1 MIKEEEDE
9 SGIREWTEEDNEEM
23 GNIVDLYYELQ
34 GVMRALRR
42 NEFKHLVTNIKL
54 YNADK
59 I

>member
-34 GVMRALRR
+34 GNSRD
-42 NEFKHLVTNIKL
+42 EET
-54 YNADK
+54 
-59 I
+59 